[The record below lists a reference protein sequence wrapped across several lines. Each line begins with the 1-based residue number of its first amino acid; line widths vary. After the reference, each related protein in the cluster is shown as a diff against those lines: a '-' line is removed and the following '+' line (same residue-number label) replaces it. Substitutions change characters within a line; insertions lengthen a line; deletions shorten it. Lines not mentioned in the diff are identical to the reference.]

1 MGEFVPELSND
12 GVLPLFLWLLVKNEF
27 VVLVEIEDFLLL
39 LNLFLPS
46 LSSSDS
52 LDESEDDPE
61 PEALSSPEGPSTLI
75 RIASWFDSP
84 PCLFTAPDDIPIRWD
99 VVDILGRFLPPSNP
113 FLFLTLLFGGLP
125 RSIRQSSQSQ
135 TFGRFS
141 GGGSRQV

>member
-1 MGEFVPELSND
+1 MDRFECFLSSK
-12 GVLPLFLWLLVKNEF
+12 LFGKNEF
-27 VVLVEIEDFLLL
+27 DVLEDAGVVLLL
-39 LNLFLPS
+39 LDFLLPS

-52 LDESEDDPE
+52 LDESEDDPD